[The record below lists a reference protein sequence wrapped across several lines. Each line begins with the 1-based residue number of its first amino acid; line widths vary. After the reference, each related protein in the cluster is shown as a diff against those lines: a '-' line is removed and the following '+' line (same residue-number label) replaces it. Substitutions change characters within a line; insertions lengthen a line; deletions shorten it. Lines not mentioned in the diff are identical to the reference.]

1 MKGSRMSAYDIVI
14 GSLFVALMAVGANI
28 TSIAPFLSVLGVP
41 LTLQTFF
48 AILAGIILGSRLG
61 TFSIMVYVILGLIGA
76 PIFAQFSGGL
86 GTIFSPT
93 FGFILSYLAVA
104 YVSGK
109 IAEARRSSVV
119 YIAAALAGVAMNY
132 LIGVNLFYAAMNFW
146 VGGEGISYVVAWSS
160 MLLFL
165 LKDVTLA
172 VVAGLF
178 AHRLEKTFLQRTSLR
193 QAKAS

>member
-1 MKGSRMSAYDIVI
+1 MKGSRMSTYDIVI
-14 GSLFVALMAVGANI
+14 GALFVALMAVGANI